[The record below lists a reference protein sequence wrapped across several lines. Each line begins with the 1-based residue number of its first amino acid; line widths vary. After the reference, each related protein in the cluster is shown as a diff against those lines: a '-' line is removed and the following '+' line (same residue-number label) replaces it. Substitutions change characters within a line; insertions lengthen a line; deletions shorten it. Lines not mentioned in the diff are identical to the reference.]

1 MEIPRP
7 FNLATPKAT
16 FASKIITGLNVRR
29 APAHAAWVAEV
40 VCEDF
45 VCEARS
51 RICTAD
57 LKTAWLRAEMYC
69 GIRMGQHTGHRMS
82 PFRILGLEEY
92 ICQKLWNPT
101 GPRTGALL
109 PAGTSKFAQV
119 GKSECTRFTISGH
132 SVFTMGASTDLTGAI
147 YRE

>member
-1 MEIPRP
+1 MYQHCEAKNIRESGNILKRGACILNPVKHVKENGNSAAI
-7 FNLATPKAT
+7 NLATPKAT

-82 PFRILGLEEY
+82 PFRILGNGMKNE
-92 ICQKLWNPT
+92 
-101 GPRTGALL
+101 G
-109 PAGTSKFAQV
+109 
-119 GKSECTRFTISGH
+119 
-132 SVFTMGASTDLTGAI
+132 
-147 YRE
+147 